1 MAHDPLNIS
10 DSLVRTFMIK
20 GGQTKDA
27 TDACYRVFTELK
39 MLLHEFE
46 RELAEKTKDDT
57 RLKIKYTDR
66 GQFEAEIK
74 VADDVL
80 IFIMHTNAFVFEHSH
95 PLWKSG
101 YLSLKESNGTCGMI
115 SIYNFL
121 SDSFKFDR
129 RNDVGQLV
137 ARIFINSDENFYV
150 EGKRQLGVMFND
162 FAQQKST
169 RENLLRVV
177 EASVLYSLD
186 IDVNVPPFDAM
197 KEISVHEVMTYNLQ
211 TAVNAGKRL
220 GFIVQNETPEMSKSE
235 PVIRKAEEPK

>member
-1 MAHDPLNIS
+1 MSTPPLPIS
-10 DSLVRTFMIK
+10 DNLISTFMKK
-20 GGQTKDA
+20 GGQAKDA

-39 MLLHEFE
+39 MVMQEFE
-46 RELAEKTKDDT
+46 RELTAKTKDDA

-74 VADDVL
+74 AADDVL
-80 IFIMHTNAFVFEHSH
+80 IFIMHTNAYVFEPSH

-101 YLSLKESNGTCGMI
+101 YLSLRESHGTCGMI
-115 SIYNFL
+115 SVYNFL

-137 ARIFINSDENFYV
+137 ARIFINSEENFYV

-162 FAQQKST
+162 FAQQKSN
-169 RENLLRVV
+169 RENLLKVI
-177 EASVLYSLD
+177 ELSVLYSLD
-186 IDVNVPPFDAM
+186 IDVTVPPFDAM
-197 KEISVHEVMTYNLQ
+197 KEISVHEVVTYNLQ

-220 GFIVQNETPEMSKSE
+220 GFIVQNETTEMSTE
-235 PVIRKAEEPK
+235 VRPVKKPDQI